1 MARQISV
8 PTSAP
13 RAQGSS
19 ERLLPTLVVA
29 GLIVLIG
36 IPAAVAFGLSWTG
49 WSGVTGGE
57 RAAPAWVQSE
67 TVRATTSDG
76 SVVTARVAIDA
87 GNADT
92 KAALESERKQVGLM
106 LQNSVGAEPQHKL
119 SGPTG
124 VARLSENVRDQLN
137 GFLESRQVP
146 PVREVFVQDLLIKSL

>member
-1 MARQISV
+1 VLAGAI
-8 PTSAP
+8 
-13 RAQGSS
+13 
-19 ERLLPTLVVA
+19 LLV
-29 GLIVLIG
+29 GL
-36 IPAAVAFGLSWTG
+36 PAAVAFGLSWAG
-49 WSGVTGGE
+49 WSGITSSD
-57 RAAPAWVQSE
+57 RAVPAWVQSE

-106 LQNSVGAEPQHKL
+106 LQNSVGAQPQHRL

-124 VARLSENVRDQLN
+124 LAQLSEDVRDQLN